1 MHRSTRYRRPQAA
14 PTYAGTDQLEGVG
27 DSGDRDAQNRAVSRF
42 FGEFEKAVDEVERC
56 LQELRL
62 RNRILEATGHLE
74 LRHLDELRNAYERLN
89 EITTETRPS
98 LFDD

>member
-1 MHRSTRYRRPQAA
+1 
-14 PTYAGTDQLEGVG
+14 VG
-27 DSGDRDAQNRAVSRF
+27 RF

-62 RNRILEATGHLE
+62 RNRILEATGDLE
-74 LRHLDELRNAYERLN
+74 LRHVDELRSAYERLD
-89 EITTETRPS
+89 EITESRPS

>member
-1 MHRSTRYRRPQAA
+1 VRLAPRTHRHGETNRLEGRADKDS
-14 PTYAGTDQLEGVG
+14 AGT
-27 DSGDRDAQNRAVSRF
+27 QNRVVARF

-62 RNRILEATGHLE
+62 RNRILEATGDLE
-74 LRHLDELRNAYERLN
+74 LRHVDELRSAYERLD
-89 EITTETRPS
+89 EITESRPS